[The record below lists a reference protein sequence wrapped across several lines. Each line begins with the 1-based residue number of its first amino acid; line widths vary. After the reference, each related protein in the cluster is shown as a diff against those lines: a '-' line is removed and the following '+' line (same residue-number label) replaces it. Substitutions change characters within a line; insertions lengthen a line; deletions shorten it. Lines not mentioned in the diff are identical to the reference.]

1 MCSGCRKP
9 IALHEKKSKKF
20 IEGISCPKCH
30 DKQTKAQKTRF
41 EMRQKQIEISKRMG
55 KKYFFQKE
63 FN

>member
-30 DKQTKAQKTRF
+30 DKQTKAQKIRF
-41 EMRQKQIEISKRMG
+41 ENSRQTL
-55 KKYFFQKE
+55 
-63 FN
+63 